1 MHLKEKISTT
11 KNKKRLV
18 KCKNIQNMQ
27 TMQIYNYI
35 YNHLSGKEKHRIKLD
50 VFNDLNMRLNLRD
63 SLETIIKTNV

>member
-35 YNHLSGKEKHRIKLD
+35 YNHLSGKEKHRIQLELD
-50 VFNDLNMRLNLRD
+50 VFNDLNIRLNVRD
-63 SLETIIKTNV
+63 SLETILK